1 LVGILYSL
9 VTAGFDTDF
18 VLLNQRV
25 VKLFMDDKKYW
36 VGFNLIKGIGA
47 VRMQALINHFEDL
60 ESAWKAAPIDLA
72 EAGLSLKLI
81 ERIAQAREQVDL
93 EKVWARI
100 ESQGIKILTWKD
112 EAYPG
117 RLKEIE
123 QPPPVLYIRG
133 DYLPDDLYAVA
144 IVGTRRV
151 TPYGRQITEELS
163 AYLASNGITVISGLA
178 RGVDALAH
186 QTALKAGGRTIG
198 VLGSGVD
205 KIYPPEHR
213 QLAEQMMKSGGIVS
227 DYAPGTPPDASN
239 FPPRNRIISGLSL
252 AVVVIEAGETS
263 GALITAEFAAE
274 QGREIFAVPGSIL
287 APQSKGTN
295 KLIQKGALPLLSV
308 NDLMQAL
315 NLTRMGEHKAARKI
329 IPTDETEARLMNVL
343 GVEPLHVDEI
353 RNQAELPIEK
363 VSAALALMELKG
375 MVRQVGG
382 MNYVAVREEESDYL
396 V

>member
-1 LVGILYSL
+1 
-9 VTAGFDTDF
+9 
-18 VLLNQRV
+18 
-25 VKLFMDDKKYW
+25 MDDKRYW
-36 VGFNLIKGIGA
+36 IGFNLIKGIGA
-47 VRMQALINHFEDL
+47 VRMQALIQHFGDL
-60 ESAWKAAPIDLA
+60 EIAWKASAADLVD
-72 EAGLSLKLI
+72 AGLGRKVI
-81 ERIAQAREQVDL
+81 ERVIQARAEVDL
-93 EKVWARI
+93 TKLWEKI
-100 ESQGIKILTWKD
+100 ESQGIKILTWQD
-112 EAYPG
+112 ESYPG
-117 RLKEIE
+117 RLKEID

-133 DYLPDDLYAVA
+133 EYLPDDLFAVA

-151 TPYGRQITEELS
+151 TPYGRQITEEMS
-163 AYLASNGITVISGLA
+163 SFLAANGITVISGLA
-178 RGVDALAH
+178 RGVDAIAH
-186 QTALKAGGRTIG
+186 QSTLKAGGRTIA

-213 QLAEQMMKSGGIVS
+213 GLAEQMMERGAIIS
-227 DYAPGTPPDASN
+227 DYPLGTPPDASN

-274 QGREIFAVPGSIL
+274 QGREVFAVPGSIL

-295 KLIQKGALPLLSV
+295 KLIQRGALPLLSM

-315 NLTRMGEHKAARKI
+315 DLTRVGEQKAARKV

-343 GVEPLHVDEI
+343 GSEPLHVDEI

-363 VSAALALMELKG
+363 VSATLALMELKG

-382 MNYVAVREEESDYL
+382 MNYVAMREEQSDYFA
-396 V
+396 